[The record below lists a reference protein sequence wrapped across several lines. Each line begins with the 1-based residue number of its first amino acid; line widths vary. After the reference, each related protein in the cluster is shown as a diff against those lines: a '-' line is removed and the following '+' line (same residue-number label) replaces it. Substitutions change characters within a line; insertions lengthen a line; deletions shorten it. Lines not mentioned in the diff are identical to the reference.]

1 LENRMYSEESKPVK
15 VKPATTAYQYAL
27 YLLSG
32 QDYSEYKIRQKMKLK
47 GYEAEEID
55 TTVGKLIEKNF
66 LREEEY
72 KRMLAKRWIS
82 KGYSDNMIK
91 RRGGQEKLEFG
102 STELIQMRDES
113 GTSSLD
119 VISKLVAK
127 KMRGQDVPTDRHAKQ
142 KLRDKV
148 SRFLLSKGYG
158 WDEVKR
164 AVDAA
169 MKPSSDEN

>member
-1 LENRMYSEESKPVK
+1 MFSEEAKPEK

-27 YLLSG
+27 YLISG

-47 GYEAEEID
+47 GYDAEEIN

-91 RRGGQEKLEFG
+91 RRGGQEKLEFV
-102 STELIQMRDES
+102 TTDLTQMREDS
-113 GTSSLD
+113 GTSSHD
-119 VISKLVAK
+119 VITKLVAK
-127 KMRGQDVPTDRHAKQ
+127 KMRGQDVPTDRLAKQ

-148 SRFLLSKGYG
+148 SRFLLSKGYD

-169 MKPSSDEN
+169 MKPVSDEN

>member
-1 LENRMYSEESKPVK
+1 MYSEEAKPEK
-15 VKPATTAYQYAL
+15 VKPSTTAYQYAL

-32 QDYSEYKIRQKMKLK
+32 QDYSAYKIRQKMKLK

-55 TTVGKLIEKNF
+55 QTVEKLIEKNY

-82 KGYSDNMIK
+82 KGYSDSMIK
-91 RRGGQEKLEFG
+91 RRGGQEDLAFET
-102 STELIQMRDES
+102 SDLAALRDES
-113 GTSSLD
+113 GTSTND

-127 KMRGQDVPTDRHAKQ
+127 KMRGQTVPTDRNAKQ
-142 KLRDKV
+142 KLREKV

-169 MKPSSDEN
+169 MKPASEDI